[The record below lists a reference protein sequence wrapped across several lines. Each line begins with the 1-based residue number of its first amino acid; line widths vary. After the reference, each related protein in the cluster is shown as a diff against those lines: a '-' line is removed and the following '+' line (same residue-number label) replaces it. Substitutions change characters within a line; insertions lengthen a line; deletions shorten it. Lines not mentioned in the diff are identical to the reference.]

1 MIVEN
6 VTRAGSTEDTISFS
20 DIKGYQYRLQFGI
33 GTDPTNC
40 KLSYIHGIGNLSLV
54 KNSKEKKEIIEHLLK
69 KCKGYVI
76 INTINKEVSDFI
88 FNNFQSYYYIKVP
101 VGYSSGY
108 QYNIAIKNCIVPNA
122 NCKVPSEIINNTVT
136 TVNNKVSN
144 IDLNTIKTRLKI
156 LLRNKRRK
164 DDYVDQF
171 FKDLE

>member
-6 VTRAGSTEDTISFS
+6 VTQAGSTENTISFS
-20 DIKGYQYRLQFGI
+20 NIKGYQYRIHLGV

-40 KLSYIHGIGNLSLV
+40 KLSYIHGIGNLAV
-54 KNSKEKKEIIEHLLK
+54 IKDNKEKKEIIEHLLK

-76 INTINKEVSDFI
+76 INTTNKEVSDFI
-88 FNNFQSYYYIKVP
+88 FKNFESYYYIKVP
-101 VGYSSGY
+101 VGYNSGY
-108 QYNIAIKNCIVPNA
+108 QYNIAIRNHIIPNTH
-122 NCKVPSEIINNTVT
+122 CKAPSKIINNTVT
-136 TVNNKVSN
+136 KVNNKVSN

>member
-6 VTRAGSTEDTISFS
+6 VTHAGSIQDTISFG
-20 DIKGYQYRLQFGI
+20 DIKGYDYKLQFGV

-40 KLSYIHGIGNLSLV
+40 KLSYIHGIGNLSIV
-54 KNSKEKKEIIEHLLK
+54 KDNKEKKEIIEHLLK

-76 INTINKEVSDFI
+76 INTTNKEVSDFI
-88 FNNFQSYYYIKVP
+88 FNNFKSYYYIKVP
-101 VGYSSGY
+101 VGYNSGY
-108 QYNIAIKNCIVPNA
+108 QYNIAIRNYIIPNG